1 MHNLLWTIIFVMGM
15 LKLSAPNGELM
26 EKTKIAKVT
35 MSPKAE
41 GLLNEMVTKTN
52 DGFTGGKVTKHDLLS
67 WVVTHFAENYFERN
81 RERIQ
86 ADHFDRLAHLDNLVK
101 RIKKARHDRV
111 EDQEAE
117 TQLKQLMDNTPKP
130 KERAKQT
137 KSDHE
142 TA

>member
-1 MHNLLWTIIFVMGM
+1 
-15 LKLSAPNGELM
+15 M

-67 WVVTHFAENYFERN
+67 WIVTSFAENYFERN
-81 RERIQ
+81 RERLQ

-101 RIKKARHDRV
+101 RIKKARHEGV

-117 TQLKQLMDNTPKP
+117 IQLKQFMDNTTKP
-130 KERAKQT
+130 KERARQSKRE
-137 KSDHE
+137 HE
-142 TA
+142 NA